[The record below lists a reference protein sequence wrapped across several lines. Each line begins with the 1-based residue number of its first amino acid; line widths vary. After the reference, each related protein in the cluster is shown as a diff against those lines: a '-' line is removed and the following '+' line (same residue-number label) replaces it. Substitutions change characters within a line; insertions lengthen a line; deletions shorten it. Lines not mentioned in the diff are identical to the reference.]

1 MKGVV
6 LAGGKGSRLRPMTNV
21 VNKHVLPV
29 YDEPIIYYPV
39 KTLVRSGVE
48 DIMVVS
54 TPESIGRYIRLLEEE
69 FDANFRYRVQKEPRG
84 IADALM
90 LAEDF
95 VDDTVA
101 VMLGDN
107 IVFDDLS
114 DAFRAFR
121 NDDASA
127 KIFLKEVTEP
137 SRYGVAE
144 LDDGIV
150 ALTEKP
156 ADPRSN
162 HAIIGVYLYD
172 RSVFDVIPT
181 LEPSDRGEYEIT
193 DVNEVYLERGDLD
206 YEVID
211 SEWFDV
217 GTPEGMFR
225 ASAFVRDRRRDEQR

>member
-1 MKGVV
+1 
-6 LAGGKGSRLRPMTNV
+6 MTNV

-39 KTLVRSGVE
+39 KTLLRSGVE

-114 DAFRAFR
+114 NVFRAFR
-121 NDDASA
+121 DDGASA

-217 GTPEGMFR
+217 GTPEGMFK
-225 ASAFVRDRRRDEQR
+225 ASAFVRDRRRGEHR

>member
-1 MKGVV
+1 
-6 LAGGKGSRLRPMTNV
+6 MTNV

-39 KTLVRSGVE
+39 KTLIRSGVD

-114 DAFRAFR
+114 GAFRAFR
-121 NDDASA
+121 DDDASA

-193 DVNEVYLERGDLD
+193 DVNEVYLGRGDLD

-225 ASAFVRDRRRDEQR
+225 ASAFVRDRRRGEQR